1 MKDKITNKKQNV
13 FFKDFFYFLYQLKC
27 FGQISIDIFH
37 ILIQSKIK
45 QNNKIFYLCFCF
57 QLFYYLQFTLKLLKR
72 KIKNF

>member
-27 FGQISIDIFH
+27 YGQISIDIFR
-37 ILIQSKIK
+37 ILIQSTIK
-45 QNNKIFYLCFCF
+45 QNNKIFYLRFYF
-57 QLFYYLQFTLKLLKR
+57 QLFYYLQFALKLLKQ